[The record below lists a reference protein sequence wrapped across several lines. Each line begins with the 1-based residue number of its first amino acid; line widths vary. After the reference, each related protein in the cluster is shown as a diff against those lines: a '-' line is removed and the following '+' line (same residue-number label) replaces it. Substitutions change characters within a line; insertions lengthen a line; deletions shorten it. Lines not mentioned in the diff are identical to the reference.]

1 MCHED
6 VREYWVHTLTQIAQP
21 VLENFAK
28 ETFCKTMPQKGKEL
42 WRCKEFA
49 PLEALSR
56 TIVGLAPWLA
66 APDTCEKEA
75 QLQEQYADLCRK
87 AILNATNPNSPDYVN
102 FSRDFQPIVDTAFLC
117 HGILRAPK
125 QLWEPFTPEQKKQVM
140 DALRLTR
147 SRKPVF
153 SNWLLFSAMTET
165 FLRYAE
171 QPDWDPMRVDY
182 AIKQHFQWYLGDGVF
197 SDGPDFHWDYYN
209 SFVIQPM
216 LWDILRLAGDEYPDW
231 NKHKEPM
238 KKIIS
243 RYAGVLERMIAPD
256 GSFPVIGRSLPYRF
270 GAFQALAQAALDE
283 NLPEGVCPAQVRCA
297 LTAVMKKVMSAPD
310 TFDQDGWLNIGLY
323 GNQPDIAE
331 IYITTGSSYLCTA
344 AFLPLG
350 LSPKASFWADPDAP
364 WTSIQVWQQGK
375 NLAADHALEL

>member
-1 MCHED
+1 
-6 VREYWVHTLTQIAQP
+6 
-21 VLENFAK
+21 
-28 ETFCKTMPQKGKEL
+28 
-42 WRCKEFA
+42 
-49 PLEALSR
+49 
-56 TIVGLAPWLA
+56 
-66 APDTCEKEA
+66 
-75 QLQEQYADLCRK
+75 
-87 AILNATNPNSPDYVN
+87 
-102 FSRDFQPIVDTAFLC
+102 
-117 HGILRAPK
+117 
-125 QLWEPFTPEQKKQVM
+125 
-140 DALRLTR
+140 
-147 SRKPVF
+147 
-153 SNWLLFSAMTET
+153 
-165 FLRYAE
+165 
-171 QPDWDPMRVDY
+171 
-182 AIKQHFQWYLGDGVF
+182 
-197 SDGPDFHWDYYN
+197 
-209 SFVIQPM
+209 M

-350 LSPKASFWADPDAP
+350 LSPKAAFWADPDAHGHLYRYG
-364 WTSIQVWQQGK
+364 SKEKILQQTTHWNCNRVAGGWM
-375 NLAADHALEL
+375 LQYPAFLLEKEG